1 MKQAMIL
8 SLLDLVSILTVILFQ
23 LLLLRGVSDLIK
35 LFRRA
40 PYQWMEG
47 VFFPVGTNQRYPLI
61 RQISC

>member
-8 SLLDLVSILTVILFQ
+8 SLLDLVSVLTVVFFH

-40 PYQWMEG
+40 PYQ
-47 VFFPVGTNQRYPLI
+47 
-61 RQISC
+61 